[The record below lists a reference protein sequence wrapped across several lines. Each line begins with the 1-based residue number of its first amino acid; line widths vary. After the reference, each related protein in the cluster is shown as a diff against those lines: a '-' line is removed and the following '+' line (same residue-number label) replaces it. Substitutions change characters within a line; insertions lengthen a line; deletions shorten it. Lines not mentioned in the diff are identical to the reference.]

1 MLRSLTTIGVVT
13 ILSGQAAFAN
23 SSLPQ
28 TQLNKSIELPDFT
41 RGKWKGRK
49 FTGFGIGTA

>member
-13 ILSGQAAFAN
+13 ILSWQAAFAN